1 MIELKDLSEEARG
14 ILKKAIPYYSQKD
27 FYQNEKYLE
36 LYKDFL
42 GATNTTSNPYSFNE
56 FNTAILRYK
65 RWIPLTYKSTN
76 DDTDFGLEVK
86 SLKECQ
92 SRDEYRARIKGTVF
106 RIKGELFNKEGINK

>member
-1 MIELKDLSEEARG
+1 MIELKDLSEDARG

-42 GATNTTSNPYSFNE
+42 AATNTTSNPYSFNE

-65 RWIPLTYKSTN
+65 RWIPLTYKNAESE
-76 DDTDFGLEVK
+76 DDFGLEVK
-86 SLKECQ
+86 SLKESQ
-92 SRDEYRARIKGTVF
+92 TRDEYRARIKGTVF
-106 RIKGELFNKEGINK
+106 RIKGELLLKDGINK